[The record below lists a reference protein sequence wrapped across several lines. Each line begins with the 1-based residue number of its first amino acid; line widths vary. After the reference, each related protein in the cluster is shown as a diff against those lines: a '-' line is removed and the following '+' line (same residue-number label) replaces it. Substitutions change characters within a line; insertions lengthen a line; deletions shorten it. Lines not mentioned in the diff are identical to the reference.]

1 MRGHFVKGVYNYV
14 IVAYTLSS
22 NKIISDFFLN
32 ASFNKIHFFRER
44 SSNILLCPKT
54 QMNYKF

>member
-1 MRGHFVKGVYNYV
+1 MKGVYNYL

-32 ASFNKIHFFRER
+32 ASFNELHFFRER